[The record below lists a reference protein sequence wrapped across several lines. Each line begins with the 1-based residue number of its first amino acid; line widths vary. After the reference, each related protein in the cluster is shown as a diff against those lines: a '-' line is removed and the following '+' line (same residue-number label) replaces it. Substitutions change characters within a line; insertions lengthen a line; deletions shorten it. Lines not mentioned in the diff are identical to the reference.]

1 MDRVEM
7 HSDYR
12 KSKILEYVDW
22 NDWKRKWNGEEK
34 KWFILRKTME
44 NCNCD
49 LIYN

>member
-22 NDWKRKWNGEEK
+22 NDWKRKWNEK
-34 KWFILRKTME
+34 KRNDSFSEKQGKIA
-44 NCNCD
+44 
-49 LIYN
+49 IAI